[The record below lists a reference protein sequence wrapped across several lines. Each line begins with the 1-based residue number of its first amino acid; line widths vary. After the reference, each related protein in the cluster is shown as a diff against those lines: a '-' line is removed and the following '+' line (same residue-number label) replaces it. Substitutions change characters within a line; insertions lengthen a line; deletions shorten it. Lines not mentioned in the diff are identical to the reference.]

1 MILCNSG
8 LNFNPVTYGT
18 IAKGV
23 AVAAEQLVLVRHEL
37 PAAELPDE
45 GVELGLVAP
54 RAVHLDRLGAAN
66 AVEALELGR
75 WERRTAAL
83 QAARSDRLKNM
94 CCLSPFQWLEFI
106 LWSQKGKTMLA
117 RFLHAPKNGRPSDRF
132 LRRPAIHAVAC
143 YN

>member
-45 GVELGLVAP
+45 GVELGLAAP
-54 RAVHLDRLGAAN
+54 RAAHLDRLGAAN

-83 QAARSDRLKNM
+83 QAAPID
-94 CCLSPFQWLEFI
+94 
-106 LWSQKGKTMLA
+106 
-117 RFLHAPKNGRPSDRF
+117 
-132 LRRPAIHAVAC
+132 
-143 YN
+143 